1 LKAEILQE
9 DGGVGP
15 SAVVDTERSKET
27 REMTPKF
34 FKKINFLASMWRNSS

>member
-9 DGGVGP
+9 DGVGEP

-27 REMTPKF
+27 REMAPKF
-34 FKKINFLASMWRNSS
+34 FKKINFLESL